1 MCHSREL
8 RYDTALIKEETYM
21 NATFERNEDE
31 LTIVLEGR
39 LDTLSAPEFEE
50 QLEPEL
56 DSAEKLTIDM
66 AGLEYIS
73 SAGLRVLLTA
83 VHVMQDKG
91 EVVYVKNVAPE
102 IMDVF
107 EVTGFTDFLTIV

>member
-1 MCHSREL
+1 
-8 RYDTALIKEETYM
+8 M
-21 NATFERNEDE
+21 NATFERNDDE
-31 LTIVLEGR
+31 LTVVLEGR

-66 AGLEYIS
+66 TGLEYIS
-73 SAGLRVLLTA
+73 SAGLRVLLMA

-91 EVVYVKNVAPE
+91 EVVYVKNVNPDV
-102 IMDVF
+102 MDVF
-107 EVTGFTDFLTIV
+107 DVTGFADFLTIV